1 MFASLSIVQFSVI
14 ILVPIAVLAIL
25 LLLYLLFRSRRDDSS
40 PEWLEAHQY
49 CDMKGL
55 PMDQWL
61 VLRSMLKRYATGDPL
76 DTITYRH
83 EFDRCVRD
91 QINAITGVAQRDKI
105 GETLREIRIK
115 LDLEKIPEGG
125 HWTST
130 LDLAKKNTLKARPL
144 EQESCPLSEFYIRH
158 INDAYFFL
166 TPRNQELAADI
177 TEGSK
182 YLMQA
187 CHPGDARYEFVGE
200 VAAIRSNPVQLM
212 FDHVYETKRLQARAH
227 DRSAY
232 TIPTPMEIYVV
243 PEEIAHD
250 PVAWLYNND
259 PASKETATF
268 MNLSAGGYAAMLHAS
283 PPPNRA
289 YAKVT
294 VTLGREDFAP
304 FTVFSRIVGTVAL
317 AEDRTLVRASF
328 VDITPKQEEAI
339 EHYVAEALK
348 REQETQ
354 GEGGG
359 AQQ

>member
-1 MFASLSIVQFSVI
+1 MLTSLSMVQLSII
-14 ILVPIAVLAIL
+14 ILAPIAALAVL
-25 LLLYLLFRSRRDDSS
+25 LLLYLLFRSRQGDSS

-49 CDMKGL
+49 CEMKGM

-61 VLRSMLKRYATGDPL
+61 VLRSMLKRYATSDPL

-91 QINAITGVAQRDKI
+91 QINAISGVAQRDKM
-105 GETLREIRIK
+105 GESLREIRAS

-125 HWTST
+125 HWSST
-130 LDLAKKNTLKARPL
+130 LDLIEKGTLKARPL

-166 TPRNQELAADI
+166 TPRKQEIAADI
-177 TEGSK
+177 NEGDK
-182 YLMQA
+182 FLMNA

-212 FDHVYETKRLQARAH
+212 FSHVYEAKRLQARAH
-227 DRSAY
+227 ERSAY
-232 TIPTPMEIYVV
+232 TIPTPMQIYVV

-250 PVAWLYNND
+250 PVSWLYNND
-259 PASKETATF
+259 PASEATATF

-283 PPPNRA
+283 PPPSRA

-294 VTLGREDFAP
+294 VTLGREDFPP

-348 REQETQ
+348 LEKETQ
-354 GEGGG
+354 GKGGE
-359 AQQ
+359 A